1 MNEPRP
7 ARPKSAW
14 RRLRKR
20 VLQALTLKLGPPLA
34 AAYIR
39 LVQVTCRVR
48 ILEAERYPGLWRR
61 GPFVLAFWHGR
72 MLAFPQMLWPGHP
85 MDVLI
90 SEHRDGE
97 LITRTIRHFGIG
109 AVRGSSSHGAKGA
122 VQEMMRRLRE
132 GGNLAITP
140 DGPRGPCEVA
150 APGAAILASVAGVP
164 VTPVS
169 WVAKPAVHLGSWDRF
184 LLPAPFARIV
194 YAIEPDLTAPPG
206 LGAEE
211 IAELSAELTRRLN
224 HAGERAQAAMERA
237 DDPLIDPLPATG
249 AAWPYRLYDVLL
261 SIGLVLLLPLWVYR
275 WFSSPR
281 VRQRL
286 GERWA
291 RYQPLVRAQL
301 FGGPRPIW
309 IHAVS
314 VGEVAAILPLARALA
329 SPGPNGEPPHRLVL
343 STVTV
348 TGNETARALAPPGTD
363 VLYLPVD
370 LSWVVRRAIRAVR
383 PSLFVSTESE
393 VWPGLLREL
402 ERARVPTAMANGRV
416 SERTAR
422 RYRWAFGFLRGA
434 LGRVSLFAVQSEVFR
449 RRLEAMGAP
458 AERMRVLGNLKFDL
472 EVEPLDPAQR
482 VARLAL
488 LGLGARGPVLVAGST
503 HEGEEEAVL
512 AAVEALILKGQP
524 AGLVLA
530 PRHPERFGAVAALLE
545 SRGIPFVRSSA
556 VGAPARE
563 GAVVHLLDTIGHLR
577 QLYGVGD
584 VAFVGGTL
592 APIGGHNLLEP
603 AAHGVPVVFGPHTE
617 SCEEIATGLLEARAA
632 IRVSNTAELARAFE
646 DLARDADRR
655 CAMGEAGQALIATH
669 RGATARTAAALR
681 AMVGSPGRQPMPDVG

>member
-7 ARPKSAW
+7 PKPKPAW
-14 RRLRKR
+14 KRIRKR
-20 VLQALTLKLGPPLA
+20 AVQALTLKVGPPLA

-39 LVQVTCRVR
+39 LVQATCRVR
-48 ILEAERYPGLWRR
+48 ILEAELYPGLWRR

-72 MLAFPQMLWPGHP
+72 MLAFPQMLWPGQS

-122 VQEMMRRLRE
+122 VQDMMRRLGE

-150 APGAAILASVAGVP
+150 APGAAILASAAGVP

-169 WVAKPAVHLGSWDRF
+169 WVAKPAVHLASWDRF

-206 LGAEE
+206 LDAAE

-224 HAGERAQAAMERA
+224 RASERAKAAMKRA
-237 DDPLIDPLPATG
+237 DDPLIDPLAASG
-249 AAWPYRLYDVLL
+249 ASWPYRVYDLL
-261 SIGLVLLLPLWVYR
+261 LAVGLVLLLPLWLYR
-275 WFSSPR
+275 WFATPQ
-281 VRQRL
+281 VRRRF

-301 FGGPRPIW
+301 FGGSRPIW

-314 VGEVAAILPLARALA
+314 VGEVAAILPLVRALTA
-329 SPGPNGEPPHRLVL
+329 PGPDGEPSHRVVL

-348 TGNETARALAPPGTD
+348 TGNETARSKAPPGTD

-370 LSWVVRRAIRAVR
+370 LSWVVRRAIRAIR

-422 RYRWAFGFLRGA
+422 RYRWALGFLSGA
-434 LGRVSLFAVQSEVFR
+434 LRRVSLVAVQTEVFR

-458 AERMRVLGNLKFDL
+458 SERIRVLGNLKFDL
-472 EVEPLDPAQR
+472 EVEPLDS
-482 VARLAL
+482 ARRAAL
-488 LGLGARGPVLVAGST
+488 LEDLGLAARQLVIVGGST
-503 HEGEEEAVL
+503 HEGEE
-512 AAVEALILKGQP
+512 AALVAAIEALARSGWDV
-524 AGLVLA
+524 GLVLA
-530 PRHPERFGAVAALLE
+530 PRHPERFAEVAALLE
-545 SRGIPFVRSSA
+545 ARGLAFTRSSA
-556 VGAPARE
+556 ARPASRGAT
-563 GAVVHLLDTIGHLR
+563 VHLLDSIGQLR
-577 QLYGVGD
+577 QAYGLGA

-603 AAHGVPVVFGPHTE
+603 AAHGVPVVFGPHTQ
-617 SCEEIATGLLEARAA
+617 SCEEIASALLEAGAA
-632 IRVSNTAELARAFE
+632 VRVASADDLAAAFE
-646 DLARDADRR
+646 DLARDDARR
-655 CAMGEAGQALIATH
+655 RAMGEAGRALIAAH

-681 AMVGSPGRQPMPDVG
+681 ELLASRGYGATPRVG

>member
-1 MNEPRP
+1 VSEPAP
-7 ARPKSAW
+7 SRPKSAR

-20 VLQALTLKLGPPLA
+20 VVQALTLKLGPPLA

-39 LVQVTCRVR
+39 LVERTCRVR
-48 ILEAERYPGLWRR
+48 ILEAELYPGLWRR

-72 MLAFPQMLWPGHP
+72 MLAFPQMLWPGQA

-122 VQEMMRRLRE
+122 VQEMMRRLSE

-150 APGAAILASVAGVP
+150 APGAAILASAAGVP

-206 LGAEE
+206 LGPQE
-211 IAELSAELTRRLN
+211 IADLSAELTRRLN
-224 HAGERAQAAMERA
+224 RASERAQVAMERA

-249 AAWPYRLYDVLL
+249 ASWPYRVYDAVLSL
-261 SIGLVLLLPLWVYR
+261 GLVLLVPLWLYR

-281 VRQRL
+281 VRRRL

-291 RYQPLVRAQL
+291 RYQPLVRAHL
-301 FGGPRPIW
+301 FGGPRPVW

-329 SPGPNGEPPHRLVL
+329 SPGPQGEPPHRVVL

-348 TGNETARALAPPGTD
+348 TGNETASAKAPPGTD

-370 LSWVVRRAIRAVR
+370 LSWVVRRAIRAIR

-402 ERARVPTAMANGRV
+402 ERAGVPTAMANGRV

-422 RYRWAFGFLRGA
+422 RYRWAFGFLSGA
-434 LGRVSLFAVQSEVFR
+434 LRRVSLFALQSEVFR
-449 RRLEAMGAP
+449 RRLEGMGAP
-458 AERMRVLGNLKFDL
+458 SERMRVLGNLKFDL
-472 EVEPLDPAQR
+472 EIDPIDSSRRAEL
-482 VARLAL
+482 VDS
-488 LGLGARGPVLVAGST
+488 LGLAGRTPVIVAGST
-503 HEGEEEAVL
+503 HEGEEEAML
-512 AAVEALILKGQP
+512 AAVEALMRAGRP

-530 PRHPERFGAVAALLE
+530 PRHPERFVAVATLLAA
-545 SRGIPFVRSSA
+545 RGISFVRSSEH
-556 VGAPARE
+556 GAGTHDGTA
-563 GAVVHLLDTIGHLR
+563 VHLLDTIGQLR
-577 QLYGVGD
+577 QLYGIGD

-603 AAHGVPVVFGPHTE
+603 AAHGLPVVFGPHTE
-617 SCEEIATGLLEARAA
+617 SCEEIAAALLEAGAA
-632 IRVSNTAELARAFE
+632 IRVNSAAELSSVFEELARDE
-646 DLARDADRR
+646 ARRQV
-655 CAMGEAGQALIATH
+655 MGEAGRALISAH

-681 AMVGSPGRQPMPDVG
+681 GLLASRADGPTSSSR

>member
-7 ARPKSAW
+7 AKPRSAW

-20 VLQALTLKLGPPLA
+20 AVQALTLKVGPPLA
-34 AAYIR
+34 ATYIR
-39 LVQVTCRVR
+39 LVQLTCRVR
-48 ILEAERYPGLWRR
+48 ILEAELYPGLWRR

-72 MLAFPQMLWPGHP
+72 MLAFPQMLWPGQP

-97 LITRTIRHFGIG
+97 LITRTIRHFDIG

-122 VQEMMRRLRE
+122 VHDMMRRLRE

-150 APGAAILASVAGVP
+150 APGAAILASAAGVP

-206 LGAEE
+206 LGADE

-224 HAGERAQAAMERA
+224 RASERAKAAMERA
-237 DDPLIDPLPATG
+237 DDPLIDPLPASG
-249 AAWPYRLYDVLL
+249 ASWPYRIYDVLL
-261 SIGLVLLLPLWVYR
+261 SVGLVLLLPVWAYR
-275 WFSSPR
+275 WFSSPQ
-281 VRQRL
+281 VRQRF

-291 RYQPLVRAQL
+291 RYQPLVRAHL

-314 VGEVAAILPLARALA
+314 VGEVAAILPLVRALT
-329 SPGPNGEPPHRLVL
+329 SPGPGGEPPQRVVL

-348 TGNETARALAPPGTD
+348 TGNETARAKAPPGTD
-363 VLYLPVD
+363 VLYLPID
-370 LSWVVRRAIRAVR
+370 LSWVVRRAIRAIR

-416 SERTAR
+416 SARTAR
-422 RYRWAFGFLRGA
+422 RYRWALGFLGGA
-434 LGRVSLFAVQSEVFR
+434 LRRVSLFAVQSEVFR
-449 RRLEAMGAP
+449 RRLETMGAP
-458 AERMRVLGNLKFDL
+458 PDRMRVLGNLKFDL
-472 EVEPLDPAQR
+472 EVEALDAAGR
-482 VARLAL
+482 AARQAS
-488 LGLGARGPVLVAGST
+488 LGLGGGGPVLVAGST
-503 HEGEEEAVL
+503 HDGEEEAAL
-512 AAVEALILKGQP
+512 GALEALRRAGRP

-530 PRHPERFGAVAALLE
+530 PRHPERFGTVAAMLE
-545 SRGIPFVRSSA
+545 ARGIAFTRSTSVETGTRA
-556 VGAPARE
+556 EAP
-563 GAVVHLLDTIGHLR
+563 VHLLDTIGQLR
-577 QLYGVGD
+577 AAYGVGD

-617 SCEEIATGLLEARAA
+617 SCEEIAAALLEAGAA
-632 IRVSNTAELARAFE
+632 VRVANAAELARVVDE
-646 DLARDADRR
+646 LARDEARR
-655 CAMGEAGQALIATH
+655 RAMGEAGRALIAAH

-681 AMVGSPGRQPMPDVG
+681 ELLATSSAVTRT